1 MGCGCRKKS
10 SMDTRTAV
18 DAGSR
23 VIYEVFLN
31 DSSSGRRF
39 NSLIT
44 AQQYAKKIGGE
55 VRAL

>member
-1 MGCGCRKKS
+1 MGCGCRKKAS
-10 SMDTRTAV
+10 TDTRAAV

-23 VIYEVFLN
+23 VLYEVFLN
-31 DSSSGRRF
+31 DSSTGRRF

-44 AQQYAKKIGGE
+44 AQSYARKIGGE

>member
-1 MGCGCRKKS
+1 MGCGCRKKATT
-10 SMDTRTAV
+10 DTRAAV

-23 VIYEVFLN
+23 VMYEVYLN
-31 DSSSGRRF
+31 DTSTGRRF

-44 AQQYAKKIGGE
+44 AQQYASKIGGE